1 MSKFSG
7 KCDLYD
13 HIYIIHGQ
21 GLSEKEA
28 FERFKDATGGII
40 YKHYTI
46 KADKYRNKVPVEVM
60 KAIRFFDML
69 DLVKYYPYVIATSSY
84 YKDENGKE
92 HEHVVLSEN
101 SYVDTIDDDMYF
113 HDMAT
118 NSHSLDH
125 TLIYREALKQE
136 YIRLVKEYY

>member
-13 HIYIIHGQ
+13 HIYVIHGQ

-40 YKHYTI
+40 YKHYTV
-46 KADKYRNKVPVEVM
+46 KADKYRNKFPMEVM
-60 KAIRFFDML
+60 KAIRFFDIL
-69 DLVKYYPYVIATSSY
+69 DLVQYYPYVIATSSY
-84 YKDENGKE
+84 YKDENGVE

-101 SYVDTIDDDMYF
+101 SYVDTIEDDMYF
-113 HDMAT
+113 YDMAT
-118 NSHSLDH
+118 HSHSIDR